1 MCWINREDEKTN
13 EEINVKPDYPFS
25 SIEGPGDNLSVML
38 LSRRY
43 QIRIKRSLIKLP
55 QKQKGKRL
63 TERI

>member
-38 LSRRY
+38 LSRHY

-55 QKQKGKRL
+55 
-63 TERI
+63 